1 MVGLILT
8 ILLSL
13 PIQDTVTATTYKL
26 TAAENGP
33 YGNHLASG
41 FKASYKHPG
50 LNRVIAVSP
59 DLLDSFP
66 FHSYVIIKGAGKF
79 NGIWKVEDIM
89 NKRFTKRIDLLIDWK
104 IKHNKFYKVTIKKY
118 DNSKTIIRHR
128 KHRVNTVH
136 HVRAKYNHHKA
147 KSRNKHTKV
156 SKWKR

>member
-41 FKASYKHPG
+41 FIANSKHPG
-50 LNRVIAVSP
+50 LNRVIAVSR
-59 DLLDSFP
+59 DLLKQYP
-66 FHSYVIIKGAGKF
+66 FHSYVIVKGAGKF
-79 NGIWKVEDIM
+79 DGVWRVEDIM

-104 IKHNKFYKVTIKKY
+104 VKHNKFNNVIIKHYGKHKS
-118 DNSKTIIRHR
+118 NTRHSKR
-128 KHRVNTVH
+128 RVNAVH
-136 HVRAKYNHHKA
+136 NVRAKQHHHK
-147 KSRNKHTKV
+147 TKNTNHRTEV
-156 SKWKR
+156 PKWNR